1 MRSRSKVLVFVSL
14 LALAIVLVNSISRSV
29 HFRVDLTSDDR
40 YTLSRATLDM
50 LEQLPEAVTVTA
62 YFTEDLRPDLALVRE
77 ELKDLLVE
85 YNQRS
90 GGNVVFEFIDPS
102 AADSLEAQ
110 AQENGVS
117 WVLVNTR
124 EKDKAEQVKAY
135 MGAVVRMGEQSAAIP
150 LLQPESAIE
159 WELSSAMKRVSFK
172 DKPVVGLVMG
182 HGEPG
187 MNLLPQLERSLS
199 VLYGVEPMAIFDS
212 FPIHDRFSA
221 LLWLDPR
228 DSIPVAHLQRL
239 DEFLAKGRGLV
250 IAYSKV
256 TSDLGASPVIDV
268 RNSPMEIWLA
278 GKGLKVGNEAVID
291 ASCGQVQVLQQRG
304 MYTMQVPVSFPYFP
318 LITTFGDHPIS
329 GGLEAVLLQF
339 STSLSFQGDTS
350 AVRYSPLLVSSPKT
364 GLLQVPHIIDLQR
377 QWTDAQFLSGPRTV
391 AAALEGRLS
400 AGAPSRMVV
409 FANGSFALNG
419 GGAQPTPIN
428 PDNVNVVINAVDWV
442 TDSTG
447 LIELRNKGVR
457 FRQLDALTDGQRTAI
472 KWAMLMLPMLLVL
485 VHGLIRLRWRRR
497 QRDQRTRP
505 GHVQ

>member
-1 MRSRSKVLVFVSL
+1 MRSRSKVLGFVALLL
-14 LALAIVLVNSISRSV
+14 LAVILVNGISRSV
-29 HFRVDLTSDDR
+29 HFRADLTSDHR

-50 LEQLPEAVTVTA
+50 LEQLPEAVTVTC

-90 GGNVVFEFIDPS
+90 KGNVVFEFIDPS
-102 AADSLEAQ
+102 AADSLEQQ
-110 AQENGVS
+110 AQENGIS

-135 MGAVVRMGEQSAAIP
+135 MGAVVRMGEETAAIP
-150 LLQPESAIE
+150 LLQPESALE

-172 DKPVVGLVMG
+172 TKPVVGLIMG

-199 VLYGVEPMAIFDS
+199 VLYSVEPMAIYDS
-212 FPIHDRFSA
+212 FPVHDRFSA
-221 LLWLDPR
+221 LLWLDPK

-239 DEFLAKGRGLV
+239 DEFMAKGRGLV

-256 TSDLGASPVIDV
+256 TSDLGTSPVIDV
-268 RNSPMEIWLA
+268 RSGPLETWLA
-278 GKGLKVGNEAVID
+278 GKGVRVGQQAVVD

-304 MYTMQVPVSFPYFP
+304 MYTMQVPIAFPYFP
-318 LITTFGDHPIS
+318 LITNFAEHPIS
-329 GGLEAVLLQF
+329 GGLEAVLMQF
-339 STSLSFQGDTS
+339 STPLTFNGDTA
-350 AVRYSPLLVSSPKT
+350 AVTYYPLLTTSPRT
-364 GLLQVPHIIDLQR
+364 GLLDVPHIIDIQR
-377 QWTDAQFLSGPRTV
+377 QWTDPEFMQAPVTV
-391 AAALEGRLS
+391 AAALQGKLS
-400 AGAPSRMVV
+400 PGMPSRMVV
-409 FANGSFALNG
+409 FGNGSFALNG

-457 FRQLDALTDGQRTAI
+457 FRPLQELSDARRTGI
-472 KWAMLMLPMLLVL
+472 KWAMLLLPMLLVL
-485 VHGLIRLRWRRR
+485 LHGLLRLRWRRR
-497 QRDQRTRP
+497 QRTQRTHP